1 MNNITINDLKECE
14 SYSDCARKLG
24 YNYYNGRLKK
34 IILKICKELNFD
46 IEEHFKNLEESKK
59 KFCLNCGKELK
70 KGQQKFC
77 SSSCSATYNN
87 QHRVL
92 SEEAKRNVSNA
103 AREVAKKYF
112 NKNRTNQIKQ
122 DSIIKICPTCG
133 KEFKVNASKKNQ
145 TYCSQECVH
154 ASKEY
159 RQKLASIQNE
169 KVENGTHSGWKSR
182 NITSYPEQFWIK
194 VLNNNEISF
203 TREVY
208 VEKYFLDFVI
218 VKNNKVIDL
227 EIDGKQHEY
236 KDRKES
242 DKIRDEFLKSKFYL
256 VYRIK
261 WNEINSDKGK
271 SQMKEKINKFL
282 EFYNSL

>member
-1 MNNITINDLKECE
+1 M
-14 SYSDCARKLG
+14 RK
-24 YNYYNGRLKK
+24 RIKRRS
-34 IILKICKELNFD
+34 E
-46 IEEHFKNLEESKK
+46 
-59 KFCLNCGKELK
+59 
-70 KGQQKFC
+70 KFC

-92 SEEAKRNVSNA
+92 SEEAKRNISNA

-112 NKNRTNQIKQ
+112 NVNKIKQ
-122 DSIIKICPTCG
+122 DPIIKICPTCG

-145 TYCSQECVH
+145 IYCSQKCVH

-159 RQKLASIQNE
+159 RQKLANIQNE
-169 KVENGTHSGWKSR
+169 KVQSGTHKGWQSR
-182 NITSYPEQFWIK
+182 NITSYPEQFWIN
-194 VLNNNEISF
+194 VLNNNKIEF

-218 VKNNKVIDL
+218 VKGNIVIDL

-242 DKIRDEFLKSKFYL
+242 DKTRDEFLKNQSYV

-261 WNEINSDKGK
+261 WNEINSEKGK
-271 SQMKEKINKFL
+271 LQMKEKIDNFL